1 MFREV
6 FMKFRRLMAASMA
19 GVMAVSSSIVCQVT
33 ASAATMPYV
42 RVKGNSKSWAMNVDY
57 ACEKTLEGGTKQ
69 YTLTITNT
77 ATYGDSFDGGALKV
91 VFSDP
96 DKMGTDFKVVSVTT
110 ASGSVVPIN
119 GTAVADPVD
128 GNYIYNGK
136 LSPYGVQYVFTDE
149 QLAAIGDIAVGESIS
164 IIVEAS
170 VDGDKKSISSS
181 NFTYSTLKNEN
192 MKVGD
197 SITITYD
204 STGTP
209 DNAKYHFKYK
219 VAKSDDSGDFDYYAP
234 VYDSQINGTE
244 GADATGLT
252 VTSKVDGTKTI
263 YTFTAVKPSTNVF
276 AINVE
281 TSATGNWDDTAYLW
295 FGECSYLVSAASVD
309 SVKITAADGS
319 AVNTEVTFGDEITLK
334 ADVTPADADGA
345 DKVEWSSND
354 PDVAEVS
361 TDGKISFKKA
371 GKVVITAKAG
381 GKSDSVTFNV
391 AKKTFTYNGGW
402 NNVTVDGTKDLDTLL
417 KAEADSF
424 NIIPAS
430 SPYVSLVNGK
440 DYTASAQVAADKK
453 SYDLTVKLIGD
464 AADNYELTN
473 PTFKGGYIYYHMS
486 SMALNKTSLNL
497 VAGGKGEALTAV
509 TTPDNALLDDLKII
523 YESTDPTV
531 ATVDSDGNVTPVKAG
546 TATIK
551 VTATANAI
559 VGQAV
564 DHVVTKTA
572 ECQVTVT
579 NVAIPATKIHL
590 DAKEKTLTAGDKTK
604 LTATVTPADST
615 DSVTW
620 RSSAESVA
628 AVDKDGN
635 VTAKAAGTATI
646 TATAGEYSA
655 ECTVIVKAKEPD
667 IVPDDNKYTSI
678 PKTSTKIDS
687 VATTINSDGTRNM
700 LAVFYISDEDA
711 KACDMLAVTIQRQ
724 DGKEFSKKLYLE
736 NFFDSISYTNGDKIY
751 QGSAKGSNHYVAM
764 KFLNVDPEW
773 GSITI
778 KIEPI
783 IAKG

>member
-1 MFREV
+1 
-6 FMKFRRLMAASMA
+6 MKFRRLMAASMA

-33 ASAATMPYV
+33 ASAAEAVVLTN
-42 RVKGNSKSWAMNVDY
+42 KTIAAWGNVDVNLEAKGKPADGATVTFTIEAQNMEWVGQEIFNLVSNDWGKKY
-57 ACEKTLEGGTKQ
+57 QEIKHTSEPQSQTEYTFPISDFGGATSLKFQAGQKTVVLKKVTVSDVIPEAYPGTKVSLAYNQ
-69 YTLTITNT
+69 NGSNYQGEYSLGGLNDVST
-77 ATYGDSFDGGALKV
+77 ATELFEKASKVEVKFQVNGATSNGADFDISKI
-91 VFSDP
+91 
-96 DKMGTDFKVVSVTT
+96 DFKLVPKIYYSSGEINSWPWTTVGTTSYDEATKMVTVSAVITKELFTGNEEVKENGIENYLFSNLVLVPMVNTT
-110 ASGSVVPIN
+110 DASAQVDLFIEDPI
-119 GTAVADPVD
+119 VD
-128 GNYIYNGK
+128 
-136 LSPYGVQYVFTDE
+136 V
-149 QLAAIGDIAVGESIS
+149 
-164 IIVEAS
+164 
-170 VDGDKKSISSS
+170 SS
-181 NFTYSTLKNEN
+181 N
-192 MKVGD
+192 
-197 SITITYD
+197 
-204 STGTP
+204 
-209 DNAKYHFKYK
+209 
-219 VAKSDDSGDFDYYAP
+219 
-234 VYDSQINGTE
+234 
-244 GADATGLT
+244 
-252 VTSKVDGTKTI
+252 
-263 YTFTAVKPSTNVF
+263 
-276 AINVE
+276 
-281 TSATGNWDDTAYLW
+281 
-295 FGECSYLVSAASVD
+295 SVD
-309 SVKITAADGS
+309 SVKITAADSS

-354 PDVAEVS
+354 PDAAEV
-361 TDGKISFKKA
+361 TDGKVSFKKA

-391 AKKTFTYNGGW
+391 AKKKFTYNGGW

-417 KAEADSF
+417 KAETDSF

-430 SPYVSLVNGK
+430 SPYVDLKNGK

-497 VAGGKGEALTAV
+497 IAGGKGEALTAV
-509 TTPDNALLDDLKII
+509 TTPDNALLDDLKIT
-523 YESTDPTV
+523 YESSDPTV

-579 NVAIPATKIHL
+579 DVAIPATKIHL
-590 DAKEKTLTAGDKTK
+590 DAKEKILTVGDKAK

-620 RSSAESVA
+620 ESSDPTVA
-628 AVDKDGN
+628 AVDNDGN

-646 TATAGEYSA
+646 TATAGEYSS
-655 ECTVIVKAKEPD
+655 ECTVTVKAKEPD
-667 IVPDDNKYTSI
+667 IVPDDNTYSSI

-700 LAVFYISDEDA
+700 LAVFYISDEDV
-711 KACDMLAVTIQRQ
+711 KACDLLAVTIQRQ

-736 NFFDSISYTNGDKIY
+736 NYFDSISYTNGDKIY
-751 QGSAKGSNHYVAM
+751 QGSANGSNHYVAM